1 MNDARMVVTVL
12 SSEIAISA
20 FIDAHRRRRRA
31 ESPARARGR
40 CVSIARVCRARTRR
54 TEARVGASAWLN

>member
-20 FIDAHRRRRRA
+20 FIDAHRRRRLA
-31 ESPARARGR
+31 ESPARARGHR
-40 CVSIARVCRARTRR
+40 SDIARVRRARARR
-54 TEARVGASAWLN
+54 TETRGGASAGLN